1 MKYYFFAASLPR
13 LSFSEGLPFEV
24 DDFVELCDENLS
36 PKDTEVVRALISG
49 VDDETTNV
57 KNSFL
62 KQWND
67 SEIELRNT
75 IVKHRATVRKCD
87 PDQFLREQD
96 GSDYAVVKA
105 VSDAYSKPNPL
116 EREQSLDKFRW
127 EQLELLGGTDFF
139 DSNAIFAYALQLKIL
154 ERWSQLDTELGA
166 ERVQKIVSEAK
177 VDDDDSTPD
186 K

>member
-13 LSFSEGLPFEV
+13 LSFSEGLPFSVE
-24 DDFVELCDENLS
+24 DFVALCDENLS
-36 PKDTEVVRALISG
+36 TKDVQIVRALING
-49 VDDETTNV
+49 VDD
-57 KNSFL
+57 KSSASLQDSFL

-67 SEIELRNT
+67 SEIQLRNT

-87 PDQFLREQD
+87 PEQFLREQD
-96 GSDYAVVKA
+96 GSDYSVAKA
-105 VSDAYSKPNPL
+105 VSDAYSKPNPM

-139 DSNAIFAYALQLKIL
+139 DSKAIFAYALQLKIL

-177 VDDDDSTPD
+177 VDDDSTSD
-186 K
+186 E

>member
-13 LSFSEGLPFEV
+13 LSFSEGLPFDVE
-24 DDFVELCDENLS
+24 DFVELCDENLS
-36 PKDTEVVRALISG
+36 PKDAEVVRALISG
-49 VDDETTNV
+49 VDRDTSNIN
-57 KNSFL
+57 NSFL

-67 SEIELRNT
+67 FEIELRNT

-96 GSDYAVVKA
+96 GSDYSVVKA
-105 VSDAYSKPNPL
+105 VNDAYSKPNPL
-116 EREQSLDKFRW
+116 EREKTLDNFRW
-127 EQLELLGGTDFF
+127 EQLESFGGTDLF

-154 ERWSQLDTELGA
+154 ERWSKLDTEEGS

-177 VDDDDSTPD
+177 VDDSTA
-186 K
+186 KE